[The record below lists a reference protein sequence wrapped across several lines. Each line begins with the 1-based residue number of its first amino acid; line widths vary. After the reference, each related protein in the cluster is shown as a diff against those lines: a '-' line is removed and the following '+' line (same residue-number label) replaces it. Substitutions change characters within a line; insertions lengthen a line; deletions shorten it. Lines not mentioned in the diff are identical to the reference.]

1 LYPGASPGVAQ
12 ISVSLRVSEPGCF
25 GARNDQGGDGALNL
39 YKYNYPD
46 QRRVKDKDDKPLGVV
61 RAPPRSLWSRLFA
74 VA

>member
-1 LYPGASPGVAQ
+1 M
-12 ISVSLRVSEPGCF
+12 
-25 GARNDQGGDGALNL
+25 NL